1 MEMPGIVALAILF
14 SIYAVGELIAQKT
27 KAVFSTVLG
36 IALILLA
43 GFWSGVLPR
52 TLIEDAQ
59 ISGFGNLI
67 AGVLIV
73 SLGTTIDFPELKRQ
87 WKVVVISLCCVICA
101 VGAIIL
107 AGSPLMGSELAVS
120 GAPIFAGG
128 SAATLIMTTALK
140 EKGLEYAGTFCIA
153 LYVTQK
159 FIGVPIASLLLRR
172 TARQF
177 RDIPELVE
185 EYSRQESPR
194 EGGKSA
200 GPLALPAQFAKP
212 SVYLAKL
219 GIVAVIAYYAAKLT
233 GGKVHYFVMC
243 LLMGALFF
251 SRLSG
256 EGDSRKD
263 QFQRAHHLFRDDP
276 HFLQSGDHNAAA
288 GSLGA
293 AGSGAH
299 GAAGRRR
306 DGRRGLRPRK
316 AAECSVRSRGIAGH
330 QLHLRLPHHDAH
342 PAGGIRGSWPERKGK
357 GRHFELSA
365 AEDADS
371 RFCHRYDRLRADRRF
386 RSKYAV
392 RRTTLWNRFTNRSAA
407 TSTNSVCP

>member
-194 EGGKSA
+194 EGGKNA

-219 GIVAVIAYYAAKLT
+219 GIVAVIAYYTAKLT

-251 SRLSG
+251 SLGFLEKGILAKTNSSGLITFFVTILIFSNLATTTPQQVLSVLPALALTALLG
-256 EGDSRKD
+256 VG
-263 QFQRAHHLFRDDP
+263 
-276 HFLQSGDHNAAA
+276 GTAAA
-288 GSLGA
+288 GFVLGKLLNVPFGLAVSLGISCTFGFPTTMLIPQEVSEA
-293 AGSGAH
+293 L
-299 GAAGRRR
+299 GRNEKE
-306 DGRRGLRPRK
+306 K
-316 AAECSVRSRGIAGH
+316 AAILNYLLPKMLTAGFVTVTIASVLIAGFVVNM
-330 QLHLRLPHHDAH
+330 L
-342 PAGGIRGSWPERKGK
+342 
-357 GRHFELSA
+357 
-365 AEDADS
+365 
-371 RFCHRYDRLRADRRF
+371 
-386 RSKYAV
+386 
-392 RRTTLWNRFTNRSAA
+392 
-407 TSTNSVCP
+407 

>member
-1 MEMPGIVALAILF
+1 MTGIVALTILF
-14 SIYAVGELIAQKT
+14 CVYAVSELIAQKT

-36 IALILLA
+36 ISLLFLA

-185 EYSRQESPR
+185 EYSRQELPR

-251 SRLSG
+251 SLGFLEKGILAKTNSSGLITFFATILIFSNLATTTPQQVLSVLPALALTALLG
-256 EGDSRKD
+256 VG
-263 QFQRAHHLFRDDP
+263 
-276 HFLQSGDHNAAA
+276 GTAAA
-288 GSLGA
+288 GFVLGKLLNVPFGLAVSLGISCTFGFPTTMLIPQEVSEA
-293 AGSGAH
+293 L
-299 GAAGRRR
+299 GRNEKE
-306 DGRRGLRPRK
+306 K
-316 AAECSVRSRGIAGH
+316 AAILNYLLPKMLTAGFVTVTIASVLIAGFVVNM
-330 QLHLRLPHHDAH
+330 L
-342 PAGGIRGSWPERKGK
+342 
-357 GRHFELSA
+357 
-365 AEDADS
+365 
-371 RFCHRYDRLRADRRF
+371 
-386 RSKYAV
+386 
-392 RRTTLWNRFTNRSAA
+392 
-407 TSTNSVCP
+407 

>member
-219 GIVAVIAYYAAKLT
+219 GIVTVIAYYAAKLT

-251 SRLSG
+251 SLGFLEKGILAKTNSSGLITFFVTILIFSNLATTTPQQVLSVLPALALTALLG
-256 EGDSRKD
+256 VG
-263 QFQRAHHLFRDDP
+263 
-276 HFLQSGDHNAAA
+276 GTAAA
-288 GSLGA
+288 GFVLGKLLNVPFGLAVSLGISCTFGFPTTMLIPQEVSEA
-293 AGSGAH
+293 L
-299 GAAGRRR
+299 GRNEKE
-306 DGRRGLRPRK
+306 K
-316 AAECSVRSRGIAGH
+316 AAILNYLLPKMLTAGFVTVTIASVLIAGFVVNM
-330 QLHLRLPHHDAH
+330 L
-342 PAGGIRGSWPERKGK
+342 
-357 GRHFELSA
+357 
-365 AEDADS
+365 
-371 RFCHRYDRLRADRRF
+371 
-386 RSKYAV
+386 
-392 RRTTLWNRFTNRSAA
+392 
-407 TSTNSVCP
+407 